1 MARINVLQFQ
11 KDSRGLWP
19 ERHYLAPGVGS
30 APDASPEAF
39 QLHNLAVI
47 HKEVDINTKLTDVP
61 TKDLGIRSLKHDT
74 LRRKLLHD
82 P

>member
-1 MARINVLQFQ
+1 MYCNSKNF
-11 KDSRGLWP
+11 RGLRP

-30 APDASPEAF
+30 APDASPQAF

-47 HKEVDINTKLTDVP
+47 HKEVDINAELTDVP
-61 TKDLGIRSLKHDT
+61 IKDFGICSLKHDT